1 MTTKMPQISSHA
13 RGLIEKLGSKAAGL
27 RVAMQN
33 YNDRMYQEVIGAF
46 TPLVEVQLVHI
57 SKHLS
62 TTVQH

>member
-13 RGLIEKLGSKAAGL
+13 RGLIEKLGSKATGL

-33 YNDRMYQEVIGAF
+33 YNDSTYPKVIGAF
-46 TPLVEVQLVHI
+46 TPLVELQLAHI